1 MGNKAAKGG
10 IFEREVARQLSLWWS
25 DGQADDWFWRT
36 AGSGGRATNR
46 AKSGKS
52 TANSAGDIGAECPEA
67 QKLLNVT
74 TCEIKRGYSGTD
86 VQELL
91 DHKGKSQFRDFC
103 KQAATSASLAGTP
116 YWWLIVRRDRRDA
129 LILTNRPLLLDDTN
143 VGRMQIRERNGAL
156 MQMMRLDDFLL
167 DPEIKEFY
175 KNEAQ
180 AFSSG
185 SGV

>member
-1 MGNKAAKGG
+1 MTNNSNRRGSS
-10 IFEREVARQLSLWWS
+10 FEREVARQLSLWWS
-25 DGQADDWFWRT
+25 EGQADDWFWRT

-46 AKSGKS
+46 AKRGKS

-67 QKLLNVT
+67 QQLLNIT
-74 TCEIKRGYSGTD
+74 TLELKRGYSGTD

-103 KQAATSASLAGTP
+103 KQAASSASLAGTP
-116 YWWLIVRRDRRDA
+116 YWWLIVRRDRRHA

-143 VGRMQIRERNGAL
+143 IGRIQIKEPNGAL
-156 MQMMRLDDFLL
+156 MQMMRLEDFLA

-180 AFSSG
+180 TFSSG
-185 SGV
+185 S

>member
-46 AKSGKS
+46 AKRGKS

-116 YWWLIVRRDRRDA
+116 YWWLVVRRDRRNA
-129 LILTNRPLLLDDTN
+129 LILTNAALLLVT
-143 VGRMQIRERNGAL
+143 VEHMVIRDLELGTLQL
-156 MQMMRLDDFLL
+156 MTLEDFLSE
-167 DPEIKEFY
+167 PSIKQFY